1 MNFDQQ
7 HNLFLLG
14 GYDLEMTTIK
24 HLLEGRKDCIVLDKH
39 LLWGNAKLGA
49 YQDDLQKYQEYDIFG
64 IELQEDIPLPQKYH
78 RIDHHNDWAHK
89 PSVIEQVAQLISVK
103 LNRDQQLVAANDK
116 GYIPAMQALGAT
128 EEEIADIRK
137 RDRAAQ
143 GVSEEDEIQAELS
156 LAQNLSQYG
165 KLIVVKSLTSRFSP
179 ICDKLFP
186 YRQLLIYTDA
196 EWMYYGEGK
205 AKLVKQLENEIKQ
218 KKVFHGGGDCGYIG
232 CVENAFSVEEINLF
246 VEQIIKEYEYK

>member
-1 MNFDQQ
+1 MNITQR
-7 HNLFLLG
+7 HKLFLLG
-14 GYDLEMTTIK
+14 GYDLEMLTIK
-24 HLLEGRKDCIVLDKH
+24 HMFEGRKDCVVLDKQ
-39 LLWGNAKLGA
+39 LRWDNAKLSA
-49 YQDDLQKYQEYDIFG
+49 YQGDLEKYQEYDIFG
-64 IELQEDIPLPQKYH
+64 IELQEDIPLPANYH

-89 PSVIEQVAQLISVK
+89 PSVLEQVAQLISVQ

-128 EEEIADIRK
+128 EEEIADIRR

-143 GVSEEDEIQAELS
+143 GVSEKDEILAELS
-156 LAQNLSQYG
+156 LAQNLSRYG
-165 KLIVVKSLTSRFSP
+165 KLIVIKSLTSRFSP

-186 YRQLLIYTDA
+186 YKQLLIYTDS

-205 AKLVKQLENEIKQ
+205 AALVKQLEGEIKQ

-232 CVENAFSVEEINLF
+232 CVKEAYSQAEI
-246 VEQIIKEYEYK
+246 EQFIKKVTKQYEYI